1 VKALDQ
7 NTLTVALNLP
17 DTKVTYRIE
26 VEDVCKCKH
35 LRLGSSFHFQGL
47 GRYSMKNLMFASV
60 YLHVL

>member
-1 VKALDQ
+1 MKALDQ

-35 LRLGSSFHFQGL
+35 LRLGCSFLFQGL
-47 GRYSMKNLMFASV
+47 GRYSIKNLKRVSV
-60 YLHVL
+60 YPVCC